1 MKATTQEERTLA
13 ALGHGLTFVD
23 GGILLP
29 FVLYLLQKDK
39 SQFVAFHCLQSI
51 YFGLLAAVVLL
62 VIGTPLYVLTCG
74 FGMILFLPLAIAYF
88 VWEIIGIVKAYN
100 GEWYLPADR
109 RAAGR
114 TRRTTRT
121 RCCPPAPR
129 RRAWRRRRRSYAS

>member
-1 MKATTQEERTLA
+1 MATTTQEERTLA

-62 VIGTPLYVLTCG
+62 VFGLPIYVLTCG
-74 FGMILFLPLAIAYF
+74 LGVIVFLPFAIAYF

-100 GEWYLPADR
+100 GEWYLLPIV
-109 RAAGR
+109 GR
-114 TRRTTRT
+114 WAYETHNPDKMLPSGST
-121 RCCPPAPR
+121 PPGMAPPPP
-129 RRAWRRRRRSYAS
+129 